1 MSKFFIA
8 FYMATIPVHFESRY
22 AQVSL
27 QAKGSGKAFA
37 LCGEERFTTSGVNTL
52 RWSALWRAQLEVL
65 QIFLRMSKFKS

>member
-27 QAKGSGKAFA
+27 QAKEVKQHSLFVEGTLHNFGASTHYDGQ
-37 LCGEERFTTSGVNTL
+37 LYGERNSKCF
-52 RWSALWRAQLEVL
+52 